1 MGRTELWTQTRELLI
16 YRNFNA
22 QRYQVIC
29 SHRLVF
35 CNDLHIIPA
44 NFTDSSATADAL
56 DQRLRLRVP
65 LPANIQE
72 PTRTHRPHQPSGEPV
87 RIWSLVFGGSNKTNM
102 SLSFCC
108 TVQTLVMLS
117 GLLIVTSLK
126 HTCAPIR
133 LFNQRH
139 LSGEDEAH

>member
-16 YRNFNA
+16 YRNLNA

-87 RIWSLVFGGSNKTNM
+87 RIWSLVFGGSNK
-102 SLSFCC
+102 SLSLSSCC

>member
-87 RIWSLVFGGSNKTNM
+87 RIWSLVFGGSNK
-102 SLSFCC
+102 SLSLSSCC
-108 TVQTLVMLS
+108 TVQTLFMLS

>member
-1 MGRTELWTQTRELLI
+1 MGRNELWTETREHLI
-16 YRNFNA
+16 YINLNA

-87 RIWSLVFGGSNKTNM
+87 RIWSLVFGGSNK
-102 SLSFCC
+102 SLSLSSCC

>member
-1 MGRTELWTQTRELLI
+1 MGRNELWTQTRELLI

-87 RIWSLVFGGSNKTNM
+87 RIWSLVFGGSNK
-102 SLSFCC
+102 SLSLSSCC

>member
-87 RIWSLVFGGSNKTNM
+87 RIWSLVFGGSNK
-102 SLSFCC
+102 SLSLSSCC

>member
-29 SHRLVF
+29 SHHLVF

-44 NFTDSSATADAL
+44 NFTDSSATAVAL

-87 RIWSLVFGGSNKTNM
+87 RIWSLVFGGSNK
-102 SLSFCC
+102 SLSLSSCC
-108 TVQTLVMLS
+108 TVQTLFMLS

>member
-16 YRNFNA
+16 YRNLNA

-87 RIWSLVFGGSNKTNM
+87 RIWSLVFGGSNK
-102 SLSFCC
+102 SLSLSSCC
-108 TVQTLVMLS
+108 TVQTLFMLS

>member
-1 MGRTELWTQTRELLI
+1 MGRNELWTQTRELLI

-87 RIWSLVFGGSNKTNM
+87 RIWSLVFGGSNK
-102 SLSFCC
+102 SLSLSSCC
-108 TVQTLVMLS
+108 TVQTLFMLS

>member
-1 MGRTELWTQTRELLI
+1 MGRNELWTETRELLI
-16 YRNFNA
+16 YINLNA

-87 RIWSLVFGGSNKTNM
+87 RIWSLVFRGQQNKSVSVVLLHSSDTCHAE
-102 SLSFCC
+102 S
-108 TVQTLVMLS
+108 
-117 GLLIVTSLK
+117 LLIVTSLK

>member
-1 MGRTELWTQTRELLI
+1 MGRNELWTQTRELLI

-29 SHRLVF
+29 SHHLVF

-87 RIWSLVFGGSNKTNM
+87 RIWSLVFGGSNK
-102 SLSFCC
+102 SLSLSSCC
-108 TVQTLVMLS
+108 TVQTLFMLS

>member
-29 SHRLVF
+29 SHHLVF

-44 NFTDSSATADAL
+44 NFTDSSATAVAL

-87 RIWSLVFGGSNKTNM
+87 RIWSLVFGGSNK
-102 SLSFCC
+102 SLSLSSCC